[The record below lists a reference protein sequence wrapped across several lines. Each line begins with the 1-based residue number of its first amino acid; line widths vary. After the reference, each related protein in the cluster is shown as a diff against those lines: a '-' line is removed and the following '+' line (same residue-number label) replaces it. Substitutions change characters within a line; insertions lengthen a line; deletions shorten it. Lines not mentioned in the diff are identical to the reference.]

1 MAKDENT
8 KLDKADEIKKADAN
22 VKSMADFTS
31 PDVLYDE
38 LINSVKK
45 YHPSTD
51 ITMIEK
57 AYRIAR
63 EAHEGQFRKS
73 GEPYIIHPL
82 SVALILADLELDK
95 ETIVAGLLHD
105 VVEDTVMTSEE
116 IRKEFGDEVELLVDG
131 VTKLGQLNYAADKVE
146 VQAENLRKM
155 FLAMAKDI
163 RVILVKLADRLHN
176 MRTAKYWSPEKQKE
190 KARETMDIYA
200 PLAQR
205 LGISKIKVEL
215 DDLALKYL
223 EPEVY
228 YDLVEKVAL
237 RKSAREA
244 FVQSIVKDVSEKLK
258 EVGIKAQI
266 NGRAKHFFS
275 IYKKMVNQ
283 EKTID
288 QIYDLFAVR
297 IIVDTVKD
305 CYAALGV
312 IHEMYKPIPGRFKDY
327 IAMPKPNM
335 YQSLHT
341 TLMSTVGQPF
351 EIQIRTK
358 EMHKTAEYGIA
369 AHWKYK
375 ESNDGKKNIKAQ
387 EEEKLNW
394 LRQILDWQKDMS
406 DNREFL
412 SLIKGDLDLFAEDVY
427 CFTPNG
433 DVKNLPNGST
443 PIDFAYA
450 IHSAVGNKMVGAR
463 VNGKL
468 VKVDYKIQN
477 GDRIEILTSQNSKGP
492 SRDWLNIVKST
503 QAKNKINQWFKKQ
516 FKEENIIRGKEMLV
530 SYCKSKGLEQGN
542 LLKPKY
548 QQIVQQKYGF
558 KDWDSVLAAIGHGGL
573 KEGQIVNRLA
583 DEYNKDHRQEI
594 TDEAVLEKVA
604 EASKNVVHIAKSK
617 SGIIVKGIDDMAVRF
632 SRCCNPLPGDEIVG
646 FVTRGR
652 GLTIHRTDC
661 INVLH
666 LTERERA
673 RLIPVE
679 WEADADEASEGKY
692 FAEIKM
698 YVEDKPGTL
707 MEISRVFT
715 ETEIDIK
722 TMNVRTSKKGVSTV
736 EMGFVVRGKEEMGRL
751 IGKLRQIENVI
762 DIERTTG

>member
-228 YDLVEKVAL
+228 YDLVEKIAL

-341 TLMSTVGQPF
+341 TLIGPNGQPF
-351 EIQIRTK
+351 EIQIRTF
-358 EMHKTAEYGIA
+358 EMHRTAEYGIA

-375 ESNDGKKNIKAQ
+375 EASDGKKPVSQQ
-387 EEEKLNW
+387 EEE
-394 LRQILDWQKDMS
+394 I
-406 DNREFL
+406 
-412 SLIKGDLDLFAEDVY
+412 
-427 CFTPNG
+427 
-433 DVKNLPNGST
+433 
-443 PIDFAYA
+443 
-450 IHSAVGNKMVGAR
+450 
-463 VNGKL
+463 KL
-468 VKVDYKIQN
+468 VETDSGMAERHVRQPGVHEPVKERSGPVCRKRVLFYSGRRCKEPSQRLYAGRFRLQHSQCSGQQD
-477 GDRIEILTSQNSKGP
+477 DRRQSQ
-492 SRDWLNIVKST
+492 W
-503 QAKNKINQWFKKQ
+503 QA
-516 FKEENIIRGKEMLV
+516 
-530 SYCKSKGLEQGN
+530 
-542 LLKPKY
+542 
-548 QQIVQQKYGF
+548 
-558 KDWDSVLAAIGHGGL
+558 
-573 KEGQIVNRLA
+573 GQHRLC
-583 DEYNKDHRQEI
+583 D
-594 TDEAVLEKVA
+594 
-604 EASKNVVHIAKSK
+604 
-617 SGIIVKGIDDMAVRF
+617 
-632 SRCCNPLPGDEIVG
+632 P
-646 FVTRGR
+646 
-652 GLTIHRTDC
+652 
-661 INVLH
+661 
-666 LTERERA
+666 ERR
-673 RLIPVE
+673 PH
-679 WEADADEASEGKY
+679 
-692 FAEIKM
+692 
-698 YVEDKPGTL
+698 
-707 MEISRVFT
+707 
-715 ETEIDIK
+715 
-722 TMNVRTSKKGVSTV
+722 
-736 EMGFVVRGKEEMGRL
+736 
-751 IGKLRQIENVI
+751 
-762 DIERTTG
+762 